1 MNKSDYNVLL
11 AKPSGITMKQHIEDV
26 VSESMAI
33 CQILPASLE
42 LYSKVT
48 KKNLTNSL
56 CNSAKWHDEGKSC
69 DKWQNACKEDYTKFL
84 LWKSNNPSRSFSEY
98 SEENPQEAG
107 KNIRKCGVR
116 HEMESL
122 RMVNTDELSD
132 AELIA
137 IAAHHGKLG
146 YGFDDKWE
154 KVKDH
159 KEYWMYFRRLSN
171 KVIEKDSFSYLC
183 KKNYEYNAI
192 RGLLQLADHRA
203 SAKEE
208 GDMIPHLEPF
218 SYVFPHEEKR
228 GIQQLV
234 EQKWNRELLLVRAPT
249 GSGKTDAALLWAS
262 KQIEAHKA
270 DRLIIAMPT
279 RFTANAIAINVSKDL
294 SQTGIYHSS
303 AWSIKKENVRKG
315 EINLKEALAQHKMAR
330 QLASP
335 VTVCT
340 IDHLLMSLTL
350 TREDHHLINFNLANS
365 CVVIDEADFY
375 DDYTLANIMFLLKVL
390 HEWKVPVLVMSA
402 SLPKSIIPLYKGL
415 GYKNISMVE
424 DKTNANNTR
433 EKYEIKDI
441 INYDQLTQLDEL
453 IDKCFIKGNGIIY
466 MNTVNKAIALYKH
479 IAERKSEEEMK
490 LVHLYHSR
498 FTEPDKVKKEKD
510 LLEALG
516 KGAWREGKAKGIAI
530 LTQIGEMSINISADI
545 MISELCPIDRLIQR
559 AGRLCRFSDN
569 VGSLHILI
577 PFENETLYPAPYGVW
592 DFNEKCWKPHKA
604 LLRTKELLH
613 VGFYSVTDMV
623 KLLNNVYKETYV
635 FSDDAKDNAKELEEK
650 FKNNW
655 LICPA
660 EISDEDEEE
669 SGDWRSRNIPNQN
682 DVFVKSPITNS
693 FKSFSKFIEYK
704 ALYGVCLPWYA
715 RKKGCDILH
724 KIDIQEVQI
733 GDVYL
738 KIYIVRDDF
747 YDYEKG
753 IDLTEEG
760 NYL

>member
-1 MNKSDYNVLL
+1 MENV
-11 AKPSGITMKQHIEDV
+11 V
-26 VSESMAI
+26 CESMAI

-42 LYSKVT
+42 KYSKVT
-48 KKNLTNSL
+48 KKDLTNGL
-56 CNSAKWHDEGKSC
+56 CNSAKWHDEGKGC
-69 DKWQNACKEDYTKFL
+69 DKWQNACKEDYERFL
-84 LWKSNNPSRSFSEY
+84 LWKNNNPSRSFLEY
-98 SEENPQEAG
+98 SEEKPQEVG
-107 KNIRKCGVR
+107 KSIRKCGVR

-122 RMVNTDELSD
+122 GMVKSEELLDS
-132 AELIA
+132 ELVA

-146 YGFDDKWE
+146 YNFDEKWE
-154 KVKDH
+154 KTKDY
-159 KEYWMYFRRLSN
+159 KEFWMCFRKLSN

-208 GDMIPHLEPF
+208 GNMIPHLEPF
-218 SYVFPHEEKR
+218 SYVFPHKEKR

-234 EQKWNRELLLVRAPT
+234 EQKWNQELLLVRAPT

-262 KQIEAHKA
+262 KQIGAHKA

-294 SQTGIYHSS
+294 SQTSTYHSS
-303 AWSIKKENVRKG
+303 AWSIKKEEMKEG
-315 EINLKEALAQHKMAR
+315 NLNFREAIAQYKMAR
-330 QLASP
+330 LLASP
-335 VTVCT
+335 VIVCT

-375 DDYTLANIMFLLKVL
+375 DDYTLANIMFLQKVL

-402 SLPKSIIPLYKGL
+402 SLPKSIVPLYKEI
-415 GYKNISMVE
+415 GYKNISIIE
-424 DKTNANNTR
+424 DKANADNTR
-433 EKYEIKDI
+433 DRYEIKDI
-441 INYDQLTQLDEL
+441 IKYDQLTQLDEL
-453 IDKCFIKGNGIIY
+453 IDKCFVKGNGIIY
-466 MNTVNKAIALYKH
+466 MNTVNNAIALYKH

-498 FTEPDKVKKEKD
+498 FAEPDKVKKEKD

-545 MISELCPIDRLIQR
+545 MISELCPIDRLMQR
-559 AGRLCRFSDN
+559 AGRLCRFS
-569 VGSLHILI
+569 
-577 PFENETLYPAPYGVW
+577 NEIGHLYVLEPYVDGVLYPAPYGIYDVG
-592 DFNEKCWKPHKA
+592 EKCWRPNTA
-604 LLRTKELLH
+604 LLQTKEVLQIGRYSSADMVNLLNI
-613 VGFYSVTDMV
+613 VYKNTLIFSDKAKINV
-623 KLLNNVYKETYV
+623 KLLEQ
-635 FSDDAKDNAKELEEK
+635 K
-650 FKNNW
+650 FRENW

-660 EISDEDEEE
+660 EESGVDEED
-669 SGDWRSRNIPNQN
+669 SGEWTSRSIPYQD
-682 DVFVKSPITNS
+682 DVFVKMPSTYS
-693 FKSFSKFIEYK
+693 FRNFSDFLEYK
-704 ALYGVCLPWYA
+704 ALYGISLPKYVV
-715 RKKGCDILH
+715 RKGCNDLY
-724 KIDIQEVQI
+724 KIDIQRIQI
-733 GDVYL
+733 GENRSL
-738 KIYIVRDDF
+738 NIYIVRDDF
-747 YDYEKG
+747 YDYKKG